1 MTSRLG
7 VRGALRGVGVPVGKA
22 LELSVAVAF
31 KKSVTTTLELAA
43 LQVQQYRRFHV
54 ESSQAS
60 PAIAGSM
67 EKDTAASSAGTTTST
82 PSLRIRVEWPA
93 DMSERARRIASNHES
108 GSAAPIQGSQATSSK
123 DLSTFMSKS
132 ELEEELEVN
141 DARAFWRRV
150 KSAIS
155 WPLSTAATNSLSSTA
170 EASNGAGSPPILYK
184 RYVDGMTAAHH
195 YPSRLLPPN
204 ESQPLPPLF
213 FVTPFSLQDSLDHS
227 AQASRLGFGEM
238 RGHKPNVTGMHP
250 KTAVSCKM
258 MFPCICVEFLSTG

>member
-1 MTSRLG
+1 MNSRLG
-7 VRGALRGVGVPVGKA
+7 VRGALRGIGVPVGKA
-22 LELSVAVAF
+22 LDLSVAVAF
-31 KKSVTTTLELAA
+31 KKSVTTTRELAA
-43 LQVQQYRRFHV
+43 LQVQRCRRFHV
-54 ESSQAS
+54 DSSQTS
-60 PAIAGSM
+60 PAIAGSK
-67 EKDTAASSAGTTTST
+67 ENDTATSSAGTTTST

-108 GSAAPIQGSQATSSK
+108 GSAAPMQGSQATSSK
-123 DLSTFMSKS
+123 DLSTFISKS

-155 WPLSTAATNSLSSTA
+155 WPLSTAATNALSGAA

-227 AQASRLGFGEM
+227 AQVSRLGFGKM
-238 RGHKPNVTGMHP
+238 RGHRPSVTGMHP

-258 MFPCICVEFLSTG
+258 MFPCISVEFLSTG